1 VFCTAKTDL
10 HTDVSFAKMINNI
23 DGLGSLAFGE
33 ICPRNGRKYMEGE
46 RRARLGRLR
55 RGM

>member
-1 VFCTAKTDL
+1 MFCTAKTDL